1 MAVSRLRVKG
11 IAVREG
17 TSLNNHKFLG
27 EELKKAAMS
36 LTGKPI
42 LKDHDATVENT
53 IGKVTY
59 SQHLKDKDGVFVP
72 FEGFVIDDD
81 HNLHEKIITGII
93 SEVSIGAYAEKMVK
107 ESEESDVLIPIG
119 LHFQEVSL
127 TPTPAVMGTNI
138 TKANVQEE
146 VREAYACPDCDM
158 KFDSKEEKDAHM
170 NKKHKEEEKME
181 AEIKIPETPKMDMSV
196 ELAKMK
202 EELVKLLLEIEKS
215 KVEQAKKVLE
225 QSRIVEKPAEPVS
238 SAVVKSEFDGYIVET
253 TEDGRMGV
261 RKQRQRIDLTMLG
274 GK

>member
-27 EELKKAAMS
+27 EELQKAAMS

-59 SQHLKDKDGVFVP
+59 SQHLKDKNGVYVP

-107 ESEESDVLIPIG
+107 ETEESDVLIPIG

-138 TKANVQEE
+138 TKASVQEF
-146 VREAYACPDCDM
+146 VEAYACPDCDM

-170 NKKHKEEEKME
+170 NKKHKEEENME
-181 AEIKIPETPKMDMSV
+181 SETKIPETPKIDASV
-196 ELAKMK
+196 ELAKLK
-202 EELVKLLLEIEKS
+202 EEHVKLLLEIEKQ
-215 KVEQAKKVLE
+215 KVEQAKKILE
-225 QSRIVEKPAEPVS
+225 QSKVVEKPAEPVS
-238 SAVVKSEFDGYIVET
+238 AAVVKSQLDGYIVET

-261 RKQRQRIDLTMLG
+261 RKQRRSIDLSMLG
-274 GK
+274 GR